1 LAVTASHE
9 ILPLFDLIHD
19 RAADHS
25 HGSDLFRTWGKP
37 TLDHFGGE
45 DVRLRRRFVRS
56 TIAGVDP
63 LQECL
68 AVMKIEQAKTTWTQ
82 TWWSHQPPASFSPP
96 RDGRFG
102 CPSGSCSRRARL
114 SSYVRTSKFT

>member
-1 LAVTASHE
+1 MIEPPT
-9 ILPLFDLIHD
+9 IPM
-19 RAADHS
+19 AATCS
-25 HGSDLFRTWGKP
+25 GHGV
-37 TLDHFGGE
+37 LDHFGGE

-82 TWWSHQPPASFSPP
+82 TW
-96 RDGRFG
+96 
-102 CPSGSCSRRARL
+102 
-114 SSYVRTSKFT
+114 